1 MTQEN
6 KIREINKK
14 VEEGWDKMVR
24 DSKRVSGY
32 NYNQYGE
39 DLLMF
44 TLSEFL
50 TKKSVDYQYQ
60 VAVVDGKLPN
70 YIGRAMSQQ
79 IKSSTSMFWH
89 KYRKN
94 MYNTRG
100 VYEAEHDN
108 RVDLNESEYDDID
121 YNLTPDKDKSSYDC
135 IKWVMENELDWY
147 EATIIQK
154 LYFDKWTKKQF
165 METYGLPNN
174 SFTKDVKKTINKF
187 RKLCKSFT

>member
-1 MTQEN
+1 MTQEEK
-6 KIREINKK
+6 KIEINKR
-14 VEEGWDKMVR
+14 VEKHWGKMVK
-24 DSKRVSGY
+24 DSKQVSGY
-32 NYNQYGE
+32 NYDQYGE

-50 TKKSVDYQYQ
+50 IKKPIDYQYQ

-79 IKSSTSMFWH
+79 IRSSTSTFWH
-89 KYRKN
+89 RYRKN

-100 VYEAEHDN
+100 VYEAEEAI
-108 RVDLNESEYDDID
+108 NESLFDDVD
-121 YNLTPDKDKSSYDC
+121 YLLTPEKDRSNYDC
-135 IKWVMENELDWY
+135 MKWVLENELDWY

-154 LYFDKWTKKQF
+154 LYFDKWTKKKF

-174 SFTKDVKKTINKF
+174 SFTKDLKRTIKKF
-187 RKLCKSFT
+187 QKLCKQFT